1 MSEKYKIIFETTD
14 PMQNVIYPTSDRF
27 EHITYGHPEMY
38 EEENNIKLAV
48 EEFLIM
54 YTRTKILTPRQK
66 SQNKKTP
73 RLDVSFH
80 YDSEADILY
89 ASVGKP
95 KPAKSIDFPN
105 GIVLRID
112 PTSGN
117 YIGFTII
124 NYMARKKS
132 GSIKKIP
139 QFNSVELPVYSYPS

>member
-1 MSEKYKIIFETTD
+1 MSPI
-14 PMQNVIYPTSDRF
+14 
-27 EHITYGHPEMY
+27 
-38 EEENNIKLAV
+38 A
-48 EEFLIM
+48 
-54 YTRTKILTPRQK
+54 TKKKQK
-66 SQNKKTP
+66 TFTKSLKTQTKKTP
-73 RLDVSFH
+73 RLDLSFH
-80 YDSEADILY
+80 YDSEADVLY

-112 PTSGN
+112 PVSGN

-139 QFNSVELPVYSYPS
+139 HFSSVELPIYSYPS

>member
-1 MSEKYKIIFETTD
+1 MLQTA
-14 PMQNVIYPTSDRF
+14 
-27 EHITYGHPEMY
+27 
-38 EEENNIKLAV
+38 IKKKQKT
-48 EEFLIM
+48 F
-54 YTRTKILTPRQK
+54 TKSLKLQK
-66 SQNKKTP
+66 KKTP
-73 RLDVSFH
+73 RLDISFH

-117 YIGFTII
+117 YVGFTII

-139 QFNSVELPVYSYPS
+139 HFSSVELPIYSYPA